1 MPQLRLYLPGAHTN
15 AGRILKNGDR
25 SARCLTI
32 YSADPMGSP
41 SIWCFYAGRG
51 VKETPKPHG
60 PVDKFEGGSRR
71 PRTLIPLHS
80 FSLPPPPSA
89 APVHGSMRPAR
100 TGQPQCP
107 RGRAGRQRLQGR
119 LQLQAAMQAAKR
131 SEAGA
136 AMQAAHVLQ
145 QVGSTAM
152 QGKHAWEATQRAR
165 RLVPGTRRR

>member
-80 FSLPPPPSA
+80 FSLPPPP
-89 APVHGSMRPAR
+89 PPLPMP
-100 TGQPQCP
+100 PQCP

-119 LQLQAAMQAAKR
+119 LQLQAAMQAARR

-152 QGKHAWEATQRAR
+152 QGKHAREATRRAR

>member
-80 FSLPPPPSA
+80 FSLPPPPRPYA
-89 APVHGSMRPAR
+89 APVPTRAGGTTKAAR
-100 TGQPQCP
+100 QAATASCNASRKAF
-107 RGRAGRQRLQGR
+107 RGRGCDAGRTCLATSRLNSNAR
-119 LQLQAAMQAAKR
+119 QACEGGHAKSAPISPRHAAALIR
-131 SEAGA
+131 PGVGA
-136 AMQAAHVLQ
+136 
-145 QVGSTAM
+145 
-152 QGKHAWEATQRAR
+152 E
-165 RLVPGTRRR
+165 